1 MSGAAM
7 KSSLFQNESHQ
18 SSSQSLVESISIL
31 TFHHKKPQAITKGDH
46 CFSIQ
51 LQVLVPQYSRVQF
64 SIVSVSLSASSSIVQ
79 LDLDQHGNET
89 AVTIQFH
96 PMSASGDGKCNPA
109 D

>member
-1 MSGAAM
+1 M
-7 KSSLFQNESHQ
+7 
-18 SSSQSLVESISIL
+18 L
-31 TFHHKKPQAITKGDH
+31 TFHHKKPQAITKGDP

-64 SIVSVSLSASSSIVQ
+64 CIVSSSLSASSSIVQ
-79 LDLDQHGNET
+79 LDLDQQGNET

-96 PMSASGDGKCNPA
+96 QISAKGEGKCKPA